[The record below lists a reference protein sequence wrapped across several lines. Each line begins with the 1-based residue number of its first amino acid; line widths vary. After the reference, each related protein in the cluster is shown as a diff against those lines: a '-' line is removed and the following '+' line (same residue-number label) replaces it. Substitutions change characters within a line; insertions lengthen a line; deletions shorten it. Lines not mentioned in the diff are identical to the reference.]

1 MKPVKLFA
9 HCLWAVITVIF
20 VVACSGG
27 GGGGGGSVPGVAA
40 AQTGTVGLIVTD
52 NPTEEFDAILVTFSC
67 AKLLGDDGQVTIF
80 EGEETFDL
88 LGLRDVTELFA
99 VNDKVPVGTYSKVRL
114 CVEDVEL
121 ISRDD
126 DGNEISSEVRKLL
139 GNGKLDLNPRGDFDL
154 GPDQTVLIQLD
165 WDAEKSIKFNG
176 PLKKNVSLRP
186 VVFVNIIGKDL
197 PELGKLLRL
206 HGVVQDLDREE
217 RDFELC
223 ETHFLRDEDDEDSE
237 ADDIRDGCV
246 EVVLEDDASI
256 FNIDGEP
263 VMLDAVE
270 NGDEATVFGRV
281 LRAVPFDDDD
291 DCDSDDSDSDSDSG
305 DFDDGDD
312 GDCDADDRRITVAAG
327 LVELGPKGTFAR
339 LTGTATDSVD
349 AEDQFPLEL
358 DPGQGFADMTEI
370 PVQLSGT
377 DELPGTKIVD
387 ASGDPVSRDAI
398 VAGVRALVRGV
409 INLDPNQ
416 VNASLVVLRAA
427 IDGADKLS
435 GVIVAVESDGS
446 GLRLLP
452 DDASLERCVRADA
465 DTDTFL
471 ISEDEEDG
479 SSSEMV
485 PLNRDLETLDADVY
499 GEEGVDGCFDADT
512 IIAFD
517 EPFPGS

>member
-1 MKPVKLFA
+1 MIPIKLFT
-9 HCLWAVITVIF
+9 HCLWVVVTVVF
-20 VVACSGG
+20 LVACSGG
-27 GGGGGGSVPGVAA
+27 GSSGPGVAA
-40 AQTGTVGLIVTD
+40 VQTGTVGLIVTD
-52 NPTEEFDAILVTFSC
+52 NPTDEFDEILVTFSC

-88 LGLRDVTELFA
+88 LSLRDVTELFA
-99 VNDKVPVGTYSKVRL
+99 VNDSVPVGTYSKIRL

-126 DGNEISSEVRKLL
+126 NGDETSRQVRKLL
-139 GNGKLDLNPRGDFDL
+139 GNGKLDLNPREDFYL
-154 GPDQTVLIQLD
+154 GPDQVVLARLD

-176 PLKKNVSLRP
+176 KGPDNVSLRP
-186 VVFVNIIGKDL
+186 VVFVDIIGKDL
-197 PELGKLLRL
+197 PDLDKLLRL
-206 HGVVQDLDREE
+206 HGVIRDLDRDE

-223 ETHFLRDEDDEDSE
+223 ETHFLRDGDDDY
-237 ADDIRDGCV
+237 DDIRDGCV

-263 VMLDAVE
+263 VTLADVE

-291 DCDSDDSDSDSDSG
+291 CDDDDDDYDDDCDDDE
-305 DFDDGDD
+305 
-312 GDCDADDRRITVAAG
+312 RRLTVAAA
-327 LVELGPKGTFAR
+327 LVELGPKGTFTR

-349 AEDQFPLEL
+349 SEDQFPLEL

-377 DELPGTKIVD
+377 DDVPGTKLVD
-387 ASGDPVSRDAI
+387 SNGDPVSRDAI
-398 VAGVRALVRGV
+398 EDGVRALVRGV

-416 VNASLVVLRAA
+416 INASLVVLRAA

-452 DDASLERCVRADA
+452 DDASMERCVLADD
-465 DTDTFL
+465 DTSTFL
-471 ISEDEEDG
+471 ITQDETDG

-485 PLNRDLETLDADVY
+485 ELTRALETLDADVY
-499 GEEGVDGCFDADT
+499 GTEGVDGCFDAVT